1 MADFLQKVPIPTL
14 DRPFGVHLWPIFDKA
29 YEQVMGY
36 PASEFNFVEGVTPM
50 STFKETAT
58 MLVSYYIIIF
68 GGREVMKNFPAF
80 KLNTLFMI
88 HNFLLTAISAILL
101 ALFVEQLLP
110 TIVRHGVFYS
120 ICDHR
125 GGWTQPL
132 IILYYVSITSSCA
145 SQLKNWATNL
155 SLDA

>member
-1 MADFLQKVPIPTL
+1 MAEFLQNIPLPTL
-14 DRPFGVHLWPIFDKA
+14 DRPFGVHLWPLFDKA
-29 YEQVMGY
+29 YEMVMGY
-36 PASEFNFVEGVTPM
+36 PASEFKFTEGVTPF

-58 MLVSYYIIIF
+58 ILVTYYVVIF
-68 GGREVMKNFPAF
+68 GGREVMKKMPAF

-110 TIVRHGVFYS
+110 TLVRNGVFYA

-132 IILYYVSITSSCA
+132 IILYYVCLTSSA
-145 SQLKNWATNL
+145 IESFNWF
-155 SLDA
+155 SFKC

>member
-36 PASEFNFVEGVTPM
+36 PASEFNFVAGSTPL

-58 MLVSYYIIIF
+58 MLVTYYIIIF

-132 IILYYVSITSSCA
+132 IILYYVSVASRCA
-145 SQLKNWATNL
+145 KRSKNWR
-155 SLDA
+155 D